1 MTETIASLV
10 GAIVWAII
18 TTSFWFVQHRIEQ
31 KDDLNNERRQDK
43 RELVK
48 NIMRNRMNQRALCI
62 DLNQI
67 PLTFYDD
74 PQAKELYRKLLET
87 HDVATRDT
95 ILADL
100 VNHLAETMNF
110 DAEIRPSDFS
120 RGLYVEWRITKIIPE
135 HYAPNSNNA
144 RVLLRIPDTLVNR
157 VIVKAGER
165 SGQAVIEGDDRV
177 QATASREVLRWENQS
192 SPRCPSC

>member
-10 GAIVWAII
+10 GAIVGAII

-120 RGLYVEWRITKIIPE
+120 RGLYVE
-135 HYAPNSNNA
+135 
-144 RVLLRIPDTLVNR
+144 
-157 VIVKAGER
+157 
-165 SGQAVIEGDDRV
+165 
-177 QATASREVLRWENQS
+177 
-192 SPRCPSC
+192 

>member
-10 GAIVWAII
+10 GAIIGAII

-74 PQAKELYRKLLET
+74 PQAKELYLKLLET

-120 RGLYVEWRITKIIPE
+120 RGLYVE
-135 HYAPNSNNA
+135 
-144 RVLLRIPDTLVNR
+144 
-157 VIVKAGER
+157 
-165 SGQAVIEGDDRV
+165 
-177 QATASREVLRWENQS
+177 
-192 SPRCPSC
+192 

>member
-10 GAIVWAII
+10 GAIIGAII

-43 RELVK
+43 RELIK
-48 NIMRNRMNQRALCI
+48 NIMRNRMNQRVLCI

-120 RGLYVEWRITKIIPE
+120 RGLYVE
-135 HYAPNSNNA
+135 
-144 RVLLRIPDTLVNR
+144 
-157 VIVKAGER
+157 
-165 SGQAVIEGDDRV
+165 
-177 QATASREVLRWENQS
+177 
-192 SPRCPSC
+192 

>member
-10 GAIVWAII
+10 GAIIGAII

-87 HDVATRDT
+87 HDVGTRDT

-120 RGLYVEWRITKIIPE
+120 RGLYVE
-135 HYAPNSNNA
+135 
-144 RVLLRIPDTLVNR
+144 
-157 VIVKAGER
+157 
-165 SGQAVIEGDDRV
+165 
-177 QATASREVLRWENQS
+177 
-192 SPRCPSC
+192 

>member
-1 MTETIASLV
+1 MTETIASLI
-10 GAIVWAII
+10 GAIIGAII

-31 KDDLNNERRQDK
+31 KDVLNNERRQDK

-48 NIMRNRMNQRALCI
+48 NIMRNRMDQRALCVE
-62 DLNQI
+62 LNQI

-74 PQAKELYRKLLET
+74 PQAKELYRKLLEP

-110 DAEIRPSDFS
+110 DGEICPSDFS
-120 RGLYVEWRITKIIPE
+120 RGLYVE
-135 HYAPNSNNA
+135 
-144 RVLLRIPDTLVNR
+144 
-157 VIVKAGER
+157 
-165 SGQAVIEGDDRV
+165 
-177 QATASREVLRWENQS
+177 
-192 SPRCPSC
+192 

>member
-10 GAIVWAII
+10 GAIVGAII

-62 DLNQI
+62 NLNQI

-100 VNHLAETMNF
+100 VNHLTETMNF

-120 RGLYVEWRITKIIPE
+120 RGLYVE
-135 HYAPNSNNA
+135 
-144 RVLLRIPDTLVNR
+144 
-157 VIVKAGER
+157 
-165 SGQAVIEGDDRV
+165 
-177 QATASREVLRWENQS
+177 
-192 SPRCPSC
+192 

>member
-10 GAIVWAII
+10 GAIIGAII

-48 NIMRNRMNQRALCI
+48 NIMRNRKNQRALCI

-120 RGLYVEWRITKIIPE
+120 RGLYVE
-135 HYAPNSNNA
+135 
-144 RVLLRIPDTLVNR
+144 
-157 VIVKAGER
+157 
-165 SGQAVIEGDDRV
+165 
-177 QATASREVLRWENQS
+177 
-192 SPRCPSC
+192 

>member
-10 GAIVWAII
+10 GAIIGAII

-48 NIMRNRMNQRALCI
+48 NIMRNRTNQRALCI

-120 RGLYVEWRITKIIPE
+120 RGLYVE
-135 HYAPNSNNA
+135 
-144 RVLLRIPDTLVNR
+144 
-157 VIVKAGER
+157 
-165 SGQAVIEGDDRV
+165 
-177 QATASREVLRWENQS
+177 
-192 SPRCPSC
+192 

>member
-1 MTETIASLV
+1 MTETIASLI
-10 GAIVWAII
+10 GAIVGAII

-31 KDDLNNERRQDK
+31 KDVLNNERRQDK

-74 PQAKELYRKLLET
+74 PQAKELYRKLLEP

-110 DAEIRPSDFS
+110 DGEIRPSDFS
-120 RGLYVEWRITKIIPE
+120 RGLYVE
-135 HYAPNSNNA
+135 
-144 RVLLRIPDTLVNR
+144 
-157 VIVKAGER
+157 
-165 SGQAVIEGDDRV
+165 
-177 QATASREVLRWENQS
+177 
-192 SPRCPSC
+192 

>member
-10 GAIVWAII
+10 GAIIGAII

-120 RGLYVEWRITKIIPE
+120 RGLYAE
-135 HYAPNSNNA
+135 
-144 RVLLRIPDTLVNR
+144 
-157 VIVKAGER
+157 
-165 SGQAVIEGDDRV
+165 
-177 QATASREVLRWENQS
+177 
-192 SPRCPSC
+192 

>member
-10 GAIVWAII
+10 GAIIGAII

-110 DAEIRPSDFS
+110 DAEIRPSNFS
-120 RGLYVEWRITKIIPE
+120 RGLYVE
-135 HYAPNSNNA
+135 
-144 RVLLRIPDTLVNR
+144 
-157 VIVKAGER
+157 
-165 SGQAVIEGDDRV
+165 
-177 QATASREVLRWENQS
+177 
-192 SPRCPSC
+192 

>member
-1 MTETIASLV
+1 MTETIASLI
-10 GAIVWAII
+10 GAIVGAII

-31 KDDLNNERRQDK
+31 KDVLNNERRQDK

-48 NIMRNRMNQRALCI
+48 NIMRNRMDQRALCVE
-62 DLNQI
+62 LNQI

-74 PQAKELYRKLLET
+74 PQSKELYRKLLEP

-110 DAEIRPSDFS
+110 DGEIRPSDFS
-120 RGLYVEWRITKIIPE
+120 RGLYVE
-135 HYAPNSNNA
+135 
-144 RVLLRIPDTLVNR
+144 
-157 VIVKAGER
+157 
-165 SGQAVIEGDDRV
+165 
-177 QATASREVLRWENQS
+177 
-192 SPRCPSC
+192 

>member
-10 GAIVWAII
+10 GAIIGAII

-87 HDVATRDT
+87 HDVATQDT

-120 RGLYVEWRITKIIPE
+120 RGLYVE
-135 HYAPNSNNA
+135 
-144 RVLLRIPDTLVNR
+144 
-157 VIVKAGER
+157 
-165 SGQAVIEGDDRV
+165 
-177 QATASREVLRWENQS
+177 
-192 SPRCPSC
+192 

>member
-1 MTETIASLV
+1 MTETIASLI
-10 GAIVWAII
+10 GAIVGAII

-110 DAEIRPSDFS
+110 DGEIRPSDFS
-120 RGLYVEWRITKIIPE
+120 RGLYVE
-135 HYAPNSNNA
+135 
-144 RVLLRIPDTLVNR
+144 
-157 VIVKAGER
+157 
-165 SGQAVIEGDDRV
+165 
-177 QATASREVLRWENQS
+177 
-192 SPRCPSC
+192 

>member
-10 GAIVWAII
+10 GAIIGAII

-95 ILADL
+95 ILTDL

-120 RGLYVEWRITKIIPE
+120 RGLYVE
-135 HYAPNSNNA
+135 
-144 RVLLRIPDTLVNR
+144 
-157 VIVKAGER
+157 
-165 SGQAVIEGDDRV
+165 
-177 QATASREVLRWENQS
+177 
-192 SPRCPSC
+192 

>member
-10 GAIVWAII
+10 GAIIGAII

-67 PLTFYDD
+67 PLTVYDD

-120 RGLYVEWRITKIIPE
+120 RGLYVE
-135 HYAPNSNNA
+135 
-144 RVLLRIPDTLVNR
+144 
-157 VIVKAGER
+157 
-165 SGQAVIEGDDRV
+165 
-177 QATASREVLRWENQS
+177 
-192 SPRCPSC
+192 

>member
-10 GAIVWAII
+10 GAIIGAII

-48 NIMRNRMNQRALCI
+48 NIMRNRMDQRALCVE
-62 DLNQI
+62 LNQI

-74 PQAKELYRKLLET
+74 PQAKELYRKLLEP

-120 RGLYVEWRITKIIPE
+120 RGLYVE
-135 HYAPNSNNA
+135 
-144 RVLLRIPDTLVNR
+144 
-157 VIVKAGER
+157 
-165 SGQAVIEGDDRV
+165 
-177 QATASREVLRWENQS
+177 
-192 SPRCPSC
+192 

>member
-10 GAIVWAII
+10 GAIIGAII

-43 RELVK
+43 RELIK
-48 NIMRNRMNQRALCI
+48 KIMRNRMDQRALCVE
-62 DLNQI
+62 LNQI

-74 PQAKELYRKLLET
+74 PQAKELYRKLLEP

-110 DAEIRPSDFS
+110 DGEIRPSDFS
-120 RGLYVEWRITKIIPE
+120 RGLYVE
-135 HYAPNSNNA
+135 
-144 RVLLRIPDTLVNR
+144 
-157 VIVKAGER
+157 
-165 SGQAVIEGDDRV
+165 
-177 QATASREVLRWENQS
+177 
-192 SPRCPSC
+192 

>member
-10 GAIVWAII
+10 GAIIGAII

-48 NIMRNRMNQRALCI
+48 NIMRNRMDQRALCVE
-62 DLNQI
+62 LNQI

-74 PQAKELYRKLLET
+74 PQAKELYRKLLEP

-95 ILADL
+95 ILADP

-110 DAEIRPSDFS
+110 DGEIRPSDFS
-120 RGLYVEWRITKIIPE
+120 RGLYVE
-135 HYAPNSNNA
+135 
-144 RVLLRIPDTLVNR
+144 
-157 VIVKAGER
+157 
-165 SGQAVIEGDDRV
+165 
-177 QATASREVLRWENQS
+177 
-192 SPRCPSC
+192 

>member
-1 MTETIASLV
+1 MTETIAPLV
-10 GAIVWAII
+10 GAIIGAII

-120 RGLYVEWRITKIIPE
+120 RGLYVE
-135 HYAPNSNNA
+135 
-144 RVLLRIPDTLVNR
+144 
-157 VIVKAGER
+157 
-165 SGQAVIEGDDRV
+165 
-177 QATASREVLRWENQS
+177 
-192 SPRCPSC
+192 

>member
-10 GAIVWAII
+10 GAIIGAII

-48 NIMRNRMNQRALCI
+48 NIMRNRMDQRALCVE
-62 DLNQI
+62 LNQI
-67 PLTFYDD
+67 PLTFYED
-74 PQAKELYRKLLET
+74 PQAKELYRKLLEP

-110 DAEIRPSDFS
+110 DGEIRPSDFS
-120 RGLYVEWRITKIIPE
+120 RGLYVE
-135 HYAPNSNNA
+135 
-144 RVLLRIPDTLVNR
+144 
-157 VIVKAGER
+157 
-165 SGQAVIEGDDRV
+165 
-177 QATASREVLRWENQS
+177 
-192 SPRCPSC
+192 

>member
-1 MTETIASLV
+1 MTETIASLI
-10 GAIVWAII
+10 GAIVGAII

-31 KDDLNNERRQDK
+31 KDVLNNERRQDK

-48 NIMRNRMNQRALCI
+48 NIMRNRMDQRALCVE
-62 DLNQI
+62 LNQI

-110 DAEIRPSDFS
+110 DGETHPSDFS
-120 RGLYVEWRITKIIPE
+120 RGLYVK
-135 HYAPNSNNA
+135 
-144 RVLLRIPDTLVNR
+144 
-157 VIVKAGER
+157 
-165 SGQAVIEGDDRV
+165 
-177 QATASREVLRWENQS
+177 
-192 SPRCPSC
+192 

>member
-1 MTETIASLV
+1 MAETIASLV
-10 GAIVWAII
+10 GAIIGAII

-120 RGLYVEWRITKIIPE
+120 RGLYVE
-135 HYAPNSNNA
+135 
-144 RVLLRIPDTLVNR
+144 
-157 VIVKAGER
+157 
-165 SGQAVIEGDDRV
+165 
-177 QATASREVLRWENQS
+177 
-192 SPRCPSC
+192 

>member
-10 GAIVWAII
+10 GAIIGAII

-62 DLNQI
+62 DHNQL

-120 RGLYVEWRITKIIPE
+120 RGLYVE
-135 HYAPNSNNA
+135 
-144 RVLLRIPDTLVNR
+144 
-157 VIVKAGER
+157 
-165 SGQAVIEGDDRV
+165 
-177 QATASREVLRWENQS
+177 
-192 SPRCPSC
+192 

>member
-10 GAIVWAII
+10 GAIIGAII

-74 PQAKELYRKLLET
+74 PQLPKT
-87 HDVATRDT
+87 
-95 ILADL
+95 
-100 VNHLAETMNF
+100 F
-110 DAEIRPSDFS
+110 GDARRCYTGYDF
-120 RGLYVEWRITKIIPE
+120 GGF
-135 HYAPNSNNA
+135 
-144 RVLLRIPDTLVNR
+144 
-157 VIVKAGER
+157 GES
-165 SGQAVIEGDDRV
+165 SG
-177 QATASREVLRWENQS
+177 
-192 SPRCPSC
+192 

>member
-10 GAIVWAII
+10 GAIIGAII

-110 DAEIRPSDFS
+110 DAEIHPSDFS
-120 RGLYVEWRITKIIPE
+120 RGLYVE
-135 HYAPNSNNA
+135 
-144 RVLLRIPDTLVNR
+144 
-157 VIVKAGER
+157 
-165 SGQAVIEGDDRV
+165 
-177 QATASREVLRWENQS
+177 
-192 SPRCPSC
+192 

>member
-10 GAIVWAII
+10 GAIIGAII

-74 PQAKELYRKLLET
+74 PQAKELTENFWRRTTLL
-87 HDVATRDT
+87 HG
-95 ILADL
+95 
-100 VNHLAETMNF
+100 
-110 DAEIRPSDFS
+110 IRF
-120 RGLYVEWRITKIIPE
+120 WRI
-135 HYAPNSNNA
+135 
-144 RVLLRIPDTLVNR
+144 
-157 VIVKAGER
+157 
-165 SGQAVIEGDDRV
+165 
-177 QATASREVLRWENQS
+177 W
-192 SPRCPSC
+192 

>member
-10 GAIVWAII
+10 GAIIGAII
-18 TTSFWFVQHRIEQ
+18 TTSFCFVQHRIEQ

-120 RGLYVEWRITKIIPE
+120 RGLYVE
-135 HYAPNSNNA
+135 
-144 RVLLRIPDTLVNR
+144 
-157 VIVKAGER
+157 
-165 SGQAVIEGDDRV
+165 
-177 QATASREVLRWENQS
+177 
-192 SPRCPSC
+192 

>member
-10 GAIVWAII
+10 GAIVGAII

-100 VNHLAETMNF
+100 VNHLAETMTF

-120 RGLYVEWRITKIIPE
+120 RGLYVE
-135 HYAPNSNNA
+135 
-144 RVLLRIPDTLVNR
+144 
-157 VIVKAGER
+157 
-165 SGQAVIEGDDRV
+165 
-177 QATASREVLRWENQS
+177 
-192 SPRCPSC
+192 

>member
-10 GAIVWAII
+10 GAIIGEII

-120 RGLYVEWRITKIIPE
+120 RGLYVE
-135 HYAPNSNNA
+135 
-144 RVLLRIPDTLVNR
+144 
-157 VIVKAGER
+157 
-165 SGQAVIEGDDRV
+165 
-177 QATASREVLRWENQS
+177 
-192 SPRCPSC
+192 

>member
-10 GAIVWAII
+10 GAIIGAII

-100 VNHLAETMNF
+100 VNHLAETSNF

-120 RGLYVEWRITKIIPE
+120 RGLYVE
-135 HYAPNSNNA
+135 
-144 RVLLRIPDTLVNR
+144 
-157 VIVKAGER
+157 
-165 SGQAVIEGDDRV
+165 
-177 QATASREVLRWENQS
+177 
-192 SPRCPSC
+192 

>member
-10 GAIVWAII
+10 GAIIGAII

-43 RELVK
+43 RELVE

-120 RGLYVEWRITKIIPE
+120 RGLYVE
-135 HYAPNSNNA
+135 
-144 RVLLRIPDTLVNR
+144 
-157 VIVKAGER
+157 
-165 SGQAVIEGDDRV
+165 
-177 QATASREVLRWENQS
+177 
-192 SPRCPSC
+192 

>member
-10 GAIVWAII
+10 GAIVGAII

-100 VNHLAETMNF
+100 VNHLTETMNF

-120 RGLYVEWRITKIIPE
+120 RGLYVE
-135 HYAPNSNNA
+135 
-144 RVLLRIPDTLVNR
+144 
-157 VIVKAGER
+157 
-165 SGQAVIEGDDRV
+165 
-177 QATASREVLRWENQS
+177 
-192 SPRCPSC
+192 

>member
-10 GAIVWAII
+10 GAIIGALI

-31 KDDLNNERRQDK
+31 KDVLNNERRQDK

-48 NIMRNRMNQRALCI
+48 NIMRNRMDQRALCVE
-62 DLNQI
+62 LNQI

-74 PQAKELYRKLLET
+74 PQAKELYRKLLEP

-110 DAEIRPSDFS
+110 DGEIRPSDFS
-120 RGLYVEWRITKIIPE
+120 RGLYVE
-135 HYAPNSNNA
+135 
-144 RVLLRIPDTLVNR
+144 
-157 VIVKAGER
+157 
-165 SGQAVIEGDDRV
+165 
-177 QATASREVLRWENQS
+177 
-192 SPRCPSC
+192 

>member
-10 GAIVWAII
+10 GAIIGAII
-18 TTSFWFVQHRIEQ
+18 TTSFWFVQHSIEQ

-120 RGLYVEWRITKIIPE
+120 RGLYVE
-135 HYAPNSNNA
+135 
-144 RVLLRIPDTLVNR
+144 
-157 VIVKAGER
+157 
-165 SGQAVIEGDDRV
+165 
-177 QATASREVLRWENQS
+177 
-192 SPRCPSC
+192 

>member
-1 MTETIASLV
+1 MTETIASLI
-10 GAIVWAII
+10 GAIVGAII

-48 NIMRNRMNQRALCI
+48 NIMRNRMDQRALCVE
-62 DLNQI
+62 LNQI

-110 DAEIRPSDFS
+110 DGEIRPSDFS
-120 RGLYVEWRITKIIPE
+120 RGLYVE
-135 HYAPNSNNA
+135 
-144 RVLLRIPDTLVNR
+144 
-157 VIVKAGER
+157 
-165 SGQAVIEGDDRV
+165 
-177 QATASREVLRWENQS
+177 
-192 SPRCPSC
+192 

>member
-10 GAIVWAII
+10 GAIIGAII

-74 PQAKELYRKLLET
+74 SQAKELYRKLLET

-120 RGLYVEWRITKIIPE
+120 RGLYVE
-135 HYAPNSNNA
+135 
-144 RVLLRIPDTLVNR
+144 
-157 VIVKAGER
+157 
-165 SGQAVIEGDDRV
+165 
-177 QATASREVLRWENQS
+177 
-192 SPRCPSC
+192 